1 MAELLFLPVL
11 WYGLA
16 AGAVAFAILAVVTKK
31 LSLLWALLSGL
42 SLAVEVLLA
51 LLQGRTLSDA
61 LPAVLAAAAIALA
74 GLGRKGGGE

>member
-31 LSLLWALLSGL
+31 LSLLWTLLSGL
-42 SLAVEVLLA
+42 SMEVGVLLA

-61 LPAVLAAAAIALA
+61 LPMVLAAAAIALA
-74 GLGRKGGGE
+74 GLYRRGDGE

>member
-42 SLAVEVLLA
+42 CMAAEGLLA

-61 LPAVLAAAAIALA
+61 LPVVLAAAAIALA
-74 GLGRKGGGE
+74 GLSRKGDGE

>member
-1 MAELLFLPVL
+1 MAELLILPVL

-31 LSLLWALLSGL
+31 LSLLWTLLSGL
-42 SLAVEVLLA
+42 SMEVGVLLA

-61 LPAVLAAAAIALA
+61 LPMVLAAAAIALA
-74 GLGRKGGGE
+74 GLYRRGDGE

>member
-16 AGAVAFAILAVVTKK
+16 AGAVAFAILAVATKK

-42 SLAVEVLLA
+42 CMAAGVLLA

-61 LPAVLAAAAIALA
+61 LPVVLAVAAIALA
-74 GLGRKGGGE
+74 GLSRKEGGE